1 VWFHNLSGIIS
12 KLDWFSFNFQNLWG
26 LKSKSLAVF
35 LKPHRFLKPVR
46 FNNLSGTT
54 SKPVRFSNILVL
66 SCLLFFTCFVSLAQ
80 AQSFKLSGSALD
92 KNLNPLGNAN
102 ILVQNTAYATFSD
115 EEGQFELRLPRGN
128 YIIII
133 SYLGNKKTET
143 IVLDR
148 DLDVEIV
155 FQNINIELQEV
166 IVSSTRARNTDPMTF
181 VNLDKTE
188 LAKRN
193 LGQDIP
199 ILLNNQTA
207 VVSTSDNGS
216 GVGYT
221 GLRIRGSDATRVN
234 VTINGIPYNDA
245 ESQQT
250 FWVDIPD
257 FVSSVENVQI
267 QRGVGTSTNGAGAF
281 GASIN
286 FLSEAVS
293 PKPYAEVS
301 GSFGSFDTRKATAKF
316 STGILNDQFE
326 FTGRGSIIKSN
337 GYIDRA
343 FSDLKSF
350 YLSGTWFD
358 DKTQV
363 KAIVFGGSEVTYQAW
378 FGIDK
383 ETLKTDRR
391 FNPAGMYS
399 DEDGNIFFY
408 ENQVDD
414 YKQDHYQLHVFRELS
429 ENWTANL
436 AFHYT
441 YGRGF
446 FEEFIEDADFGTY
459 GFTPVVVNG
468 QVVNT
473 TDLVQ
478 RQRLDNDFYGTT
490 FSVKYKSSAFE
501 FDLGGAWNQYDGE
514 HFGKLVFAKIGGSKP
529 GQELYF
535 NTGNKTD
542 ANIYAKANYPISEKL
557 SVYGDVQLRYVD
569 YTIRGEDLGFVDIGT
584 KEFFTFFNPKGGFTY
599 QLNARNHLYASYAKA
614 HREPNR
620 TDFENGN
627 PEPESLDDYEA
638 GWRYKDAK
646 KAINLNVY
654 WMDYSNQLVLT
665 GALDDVG
672 NPIRQNS
679 GESFR
684 LGVEA
689 AASLQLSPRWIW
701 SPNAAFSTNKNRNFK
716 ASLDGET
723 IDLGTTHL
731 PFSPEMVLNN
741 TITFLPLPN
750 LEISLLSKYVSE
762 QYMGNLD
769 LASSKLPDYFVTDV
783 SAQYSLRN
791 WLNFKQI
798 TFRFLVNNL
807 FDRQYV
813 SNGFWGTFD
822 FENPDKPS
830 GTETGF
836 FSGFYPQ
843 AGINVLGGITV
854 AF

>member
-1 VWFHNLSGIIS
+1 MSIAFSNKARFLGLLLFVSSQWVLAQNFRLSG
-12 KLDWFSFNFQNLWG
+12 KVTN
-26 LKSKSLAVF
+26 
-35 LKPHRFLKPVR
+35 
-46 FNNLSGTT
+46 
-54 SKPVRFSNILVL
+54 
-66 SCLLFFTCFVSLAQ
+66 
-80 AQSFKLSGSALD
+80 
-92 KNLNPLGNAN
+92 
-102 ILVQNTAYATFSD
+102 VQG
-115 EEGQFELRLPRGN
+115 EP
-128 YIIII
+128 IP
-133 SYLGNKKTET
+133 
-143 IVLDR
+143 
-148 DLDVEIV
+148 
-155 FQNINIELQEV
+155 EV
-166 IVSSTRARNTDPMTF
+166 IVMLNTNGPATQTNLEGIYEFYVNPGKYQLNLSWQGIKQTASVEVTQNTRFDIVFNQKEVALNEVMVSATRAGVGEPMTF
-181 VNLDKTE
+181 VNIDKTQ

-199 ILLNNQTA
+199 ILLNTQTA

-286 FLSEAVS
+286 FLSDAVS
-293 PKPYAEVS
+293 PNPYAEVS

-316 STGILNDQFE
+316 STGILNDHFE

-358 DKTQV
+358 DKTQI
-363 KAIVFGGSEVTYQAW
+363 KAIVFGGSEITYQAW

-391 FNPAGMYS
+391 FNPAGMYT
-399 DEDGNIFFY
+399 DEEGNVFFY

-414 YKQDHYQLHVFRELS
+414 FKQDHYQIHIFRQLS
-429 ENWTANL
+429 ERWTANM

-441 YGRGF
+441 FGRGF

-478 RQRLDNDFYGTT
+478 RQWLDNDFYGTT
-490 FSVKYKSSAFE
+490 FSANYKASK
-501 FDLGGAWNQYDGE
+501 FDFTLGGAWNRYDGE
-514 HFGKLVFAKIGGSKP
+514 HFGKLVFAKIGGQRP

-535 NTGNKTD
+535 NVGNKTD
-542 ANIYAKANYPISEKL
+542 FN
-557 SVYGDVQLRYVD
+557 VYGKAHWQFNDRLSFYGDLQWRYVD
-569 YTIRGEDLGFVDIGT
+569 YVIRGEDLGFVDLGT
-584 KEFFTFFNPKGGFTY
+584 KQYFSFFNPKTGLNY
-599 QLNARNHLYASYAKA
+599 QLSPFHEVYASFARA
-614 HREPNR
+614 WREPNR

-627 PEPESLDDYEA
+627 PEPERLDDFEL
-638 GWRYKDAK
+638 GWRFRKGTTSITAN
-646 KAINLNVY
+646 AY

-679 GESFR
+679 GNSHRIGIEM
-684 LGVEA
+684 EA
-689 AASLQLSPRWIW
+689 LLPLSPRWIW
-701 SPNAAFSTNKNRNFK
+701 APNAAFSTNKNRDFI
-716 ASLDGET
+716 ASIDGEQRN
-723 IDLGTTHL
+723 LGTTNL
-731 PFSPEMVLNN
+731 PFSPEVVLGNN
-741 TITFLPLPN
+741 LIYKPLEN
-750 LEISLLSKYVSE
+750 MEVSLFSKYVGE

-769 LASSKLPDYFVTDV
+769 LASSKLPDYFVTDLNI
-783 SAQYSLRN
+783 QYRIDN
-791 WLNFKQI
+791 WLTFKEVTLRLLI
-798 TFRFLVNNL
+798 NNL

-822 FENPDKPS
+822 FENPDKPT
-830 GTETGF
+830 GVETGF

-843 AGINVLGGITV
+843 AGINMLGGITLV
-854 AF
+854 F

>member
-1 VWFHNLSGIIS
+1 MKIVYSL
-12 KLDWFSFNFQNLWG
+12 FSTARPERFSRHL
-26 LKSKSLAVF
+26 L
-35 LKPHRFLKPVR
+35 PPRPERFLKPFRSESAKPFTSQNLLR
-46 FNNLSGTT
+46 FISFYFLTTAFWWVAAQNVSISGRVINTRNEPVPNVILQLFPGQRVAESQADGFYSFEVEPGLYRLQLSWQGIT
-54 SKPVRFSNILVL
+54 
-66 SCLLFFTCFVSLAQ
+66 Q
-80 AQSFKLSGSALD
+80 
-92 KNLNPLGNAN
+92 
-102 ILVQNTAYATFSD
+102 
-115 EEGQFELRLPRGN
+115 
-128 YIIII
+128 
-133 SYLGNKKTET
+133 TET
-143 IVLDR
+143 VKIEQRTRLD
-148 DLDVEIV
+148 IV
-155 FQNINIELQEV
+155 FRQQDVALNEV
-166 IVSSTRARNTDPMTF
+166 MVSATRAGAGEPMTF

-199 ILLNNQTA
+199 ILLNTQTA

-286 FLSEAVS
+286 FLSDAVS
-293 PKPYAEVS
+293 PNPYAEVS

-316 STGILNDQFE
+316 STGILNDHFE

-391 FNPAGMYS
+391 FNPAGMYTD
-399 DEDGNIFFY
+399 DEGNVFFY

-414 YKQDHYQLHVFRELS
+414 FKQDHYQLHIFRELS
-429 ENWTANL
+429 PRWTANL

-441 YGRGF
+441 FGRGF

-478 RQRLDNDFYGTT
+478 RQWLDNDFFGTT
-490 FSVKYKSSAFE
+490 FSANYKTTDIDFT
-501 FDLGGAWNQYDGE
+501 LGGAWNRYDGE
-514 HFGKLVFAKIGGSKP
+514 HFGRLIFAKIGGDRP

-535 NTGNKTD
+535 NVGNKTD
-542 ANIYAKANYPISEKL
+542 FNVYGKANWRLNHRL
-557 SVYGDVQLRYVD
+557 SVYGDLQLRYVD
-569 YTIRGEDLGFVDIGT
+569 YVIRGEDLGFIDLGT
-584 KEFFTFFNPKGGFTY
+584 KEYFTFFNPKGGLTY
-599 QLNARNHLYASYAKA
+599 QLNARNHLYVSYAKA

-627 PEPESLDDYEA
+627 PEPESLDDFEA

-646 KAINLNVY
+646 NSFNINLY

-679 GESFR
+679 GQSHRIGLEM
-684 LGVEA
+684 EA
-689 AASLQLSPRWIW
+689 VLSLSPRWTW
-701 SPNAAFSTNKNRNFK
+701 APNAAFSTNKNRDFV
-716 ASLDGET
+716 ASIDGEQRN
-723 IDLGTTHL
+723 LGTTNL
-731 PFSPEMVLNN
+731 PFSPEVVLGNM
-741 TITFLPLPN
+741 IIYKPIRN
-750 LEISLLSKYVSE
+750 LELSLFSKYVGE

-769 LASSKLPDYFVTDV
+769 LASSKLPDYFVTDLN
-783 SAQYSLRN
+783 AQFSMGK
-791 WLNFKQI
+791 WLTFKDV
-798 TFRFLVNNL
+798 TFKFLVNNL

-843 AGINVLGGITV
+843 AGINVLGGITL

>member
-1 VWFHNLSGIIS
+1 MKTIYSFIS
-12 KLDWFSFNFQNLWG
+12 ASPERL
-26 LKSKSLAVF
+26 
-35 LKPHRFLKPVR
+35 LKPFRCDFQMFIFEAQKSSQVSTPTVPIIIGRTVRFLSL
-46 FNNLSGTT
+46 F
-54 SKPVRFSNILVL
+54 F
-66 SCLLFFTCFVSLAQ
+66 LLFFATPWVFAQ
-80 AQSFKLSGSALD
+80 TFSLSGSVVNEQNEPLP
-92 KNLNPLGNAN
+92 NVILLLNPGGQYTETDA
-102 ILVQNTAYATFSD
+102 QGFYSFSV
-115 EEGQFELRLPRGN
+115 RPGN
-128 YIIII
+128 YQLTLSWQEFKQNERIEVV
-133 SYLGNKKTET
+133 GNTTFPVVFKVKN
-143 IVLDR
+143 
-148 DLDVEIV
+148 VEL
-155 FQNINIELQEV
+155 NEV
-166 IVSSTRARNTDPMTF
+166 MVSATRAGSGEPMTF
-181 VNLDKTE
+181 VNIDKTQ

-199 ILLNNQTA
+199 ILLNTQTA

-286 FLSEAVS
+286 FLSDAVS
-293 PKPYAEVS
+293 PEPYAEVS

-316 STGILNDQFE
+316 STGILNDHFE

-358 DKTQV
+358 DKTQI
-363 KAIVFGGSEVTYQAW
+363 KALVFGGSEVTYQAW

-383 ETLKTDRR
+383 ETLQHDRR
-391 FNPAGMYS
+391 FNPAGMYT
-399 DEDGNIFFY
+399 DDQGKVFFY

-414 YKQDHYQLHVFRELS
+414 YKQDHYQLHIFRKLS
-429 ENWTANL
+429 DRWTANL

-441 YGRGF
+441 FGRGF
-446 FEEFIEDADFGTY
+446 FEEFIEDADFDTY
-459 GFTPVVVNG
+459 GFTPLVVNG

-478 RQRLDNDFYGTT
+478 RQWLDNDFYGTT
-490 FSVKYKSSAFE
+490 FSANYKSNPINIT
-501 FDLGGAWNQYDGE
+501 LGGAWNRYDGE
-514 HFGKLVFAKIGGSKP
+514 HFGKLVFAKVGGSRP

-535 NTGNKTD
+535 NVGNKTD
-542 ANIYAKANYPISEKL
+542 FNVYAKANWQLNPRL
-557 SVYGDVQLRYVD
+557 NLYGDLQLRYVD
-569 YTIRGEDLGFVDIGT
+569 YVIRGEDLGFVDLGT
-584 KEFFTFFNPKGGFTY
+584 KEYFTFFNPKAGLSY
-599 QLNARNHLYASYAKA
+599 QLSPFHEFYASYARA
-614 HREPNR
+614 WREPNR

-627 PEPESLDDYEA
+627 PEPERLDDFEA
-638 GWRYKDAK
+638 GWRYQ
-646 KAINLNVY
+646 KAATRFSVNAY

-679 GESFR
+679 GESHR
-684 LGVEA
+684 IGLELEA
-689 AASLQLSPRWIW
+689 QIPLNTRFIW
-701 SPNAAFSTNKNRNFK
+701 APNAAFSTNKNRNFV
-716 ASLDGET
+716 ARIDGET
-723 IDLGTTHL
+723 LNLGTTNL
-731 PFSPEMVLNN
+731 PFSPEVVLGNN
-741 TITFLPLPN
+741 LIYKPVKN
-750 LEISLLSKYVSE
+750 LEFSLFSKYVSA

-769 LASSKLPDYFVTDV
+769 LESSKLPDYFITDFN
-783 SAQYSLRN
+783 AKYSLEN
-791 WLNFKQI
+791 WLTFKEI
-798 TFRFLVNNL
+798 TFRLLVNNL